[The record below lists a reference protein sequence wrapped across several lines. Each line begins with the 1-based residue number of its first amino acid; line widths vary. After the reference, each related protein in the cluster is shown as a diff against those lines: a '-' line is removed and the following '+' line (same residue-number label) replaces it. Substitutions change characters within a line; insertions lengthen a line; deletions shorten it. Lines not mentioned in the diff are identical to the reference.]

1 MAAKRIGAE
10 SVTGPDERR
19 VEVVF
24 YDDGG
29 LAVNVREAG
38 PMALTQAWL
47 TGRGNDVR
55 VRLVPAYFRRRAPK

>member
-10 SVTGPDERR
+10 SVTGPNDTK
-19 VEVVF
+19 VEVIF

-38 PMALTQAWL
+38 PLAVTQAWL

-55 VRLVPAYFRRRAPK
+55 VRLVPAYFRRPAKK